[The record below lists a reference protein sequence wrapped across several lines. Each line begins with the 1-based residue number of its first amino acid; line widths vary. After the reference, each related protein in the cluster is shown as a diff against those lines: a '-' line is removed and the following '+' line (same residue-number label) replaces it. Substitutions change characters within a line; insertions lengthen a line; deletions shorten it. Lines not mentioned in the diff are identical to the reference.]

1 MSSYSSTSKVRV
13 EVQPSSSVVRP
24 IISKTISLSPQLI
37 KVNNSSLTVKLPT
50 MEELRRQK
58 AKLEEQ
64 IKKAKIARNNIIRPS
79 LTALINRGEKIVE
92 ECRDEKDVIKDE
104 EKRERVTK
112 QLLLWCRDF
121 RTELVLSGLAMT
133 IRSGA
138 KGTITAGSNGG
149 HELDYL
155 VYQVLSIIDSHGQR
169 RSNQGQNS
177 KIAAVVAAIFR
188 S

>member
-58 AKLEEQ
+58 AKLEEE

-155 VYQVLSIIDSHGQR
+155 VYQVL
-169 RSNQGQNS
+169 N
-177 KIAAVVAAIFR
+177 
-188 S
+188 